1 MNRGIKMSAMVDK
14 GFNEVEVDM
23 DVIDVS
29 PHEMLSLFGT
39 LMGYVLRDFFKGVD
53 EDEEDYEESFNLLM
67 ATAIETYMRLA
78 MDELLE
84 EISKPKESQTYETPS
99 YTDINFDMNQ
109 IDNALNKILEDFEN
123 GR

>member
-84 EISKPKESQTYETPS
+84 EISKPKENQTYETPS